1 MKIMRLRRKNPKR
14 PAKTKDLS
22 LSGPQFAQAQNGKPP
37 TPSSLLEEIDDQ
49 DSEDGLKRVAK
60 ARPRDDEVI
69 DGRKQNDSPGEQ
81 ARGREFSSQCEKKPK
96 YAGD

>member
-69 DGRKQNDSPGEQ
+69 DGRKQNHCPSE
-81 ARGREFSSQCEKKPK
+81 
-96 YAGD
+96 